1 MIQSGYRAQRR
12 EDWGHPSYSTRR
24 LAPEGKQRDVVKLI
38 LAAGVFGE
46 EAADLV
52 NEFFHRCIG
61 AHSGTEE
68 LLFTEGPTSL
78 VLGVGDA
85 IRVSQ

>member
-1 MIQSGYRAQRR
+1 VH
-12 EDWGHPSYSTRR
+12 EDAKIGVTHPNSTRR
-24 LAPEGKQRDVVKLI
+24 LAPEGEQRDVVKLI

-52 NEFFHRCIG
+52 NEFFHRRIG

-68 LLFTEGPTSL
+68 LLFAEGPTSL
-78 VLGVGDA
+78 VLGIGDA